1 MQGRLPNS
9 ATTVWWFPDRAVQL
23 FTAPREAES
32 AEGAE
37 AKMQEGAAT
46 VYSLYKV
53 QYSELNF

>member
-46 VYSLYKV
+46 LRFTAFIK
-53 QYSELNF
+53 YSELNF